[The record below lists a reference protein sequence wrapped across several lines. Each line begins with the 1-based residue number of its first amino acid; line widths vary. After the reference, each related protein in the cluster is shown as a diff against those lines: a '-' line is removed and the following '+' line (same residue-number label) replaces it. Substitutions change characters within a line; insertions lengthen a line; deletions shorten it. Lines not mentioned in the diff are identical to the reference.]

1 MNCVQV
7 FPLLMKLAICC
18 YEINFFNKFGS
29 WIPLL
34 CPNWRFQAKNY
45 TGDRQI
51 AKLAI
56 FGPKNTKKKYGSKC
70 LELSNSSRNQIKIFD
85 LTVRPHSADVRTA
98 QCGQDIQFD
107 VRNNRYVLVL
117 WRILTPSWIFS
128 KSIE

>member
-18 YEINFFNKFGS
+18 HEITFSNKFGS
-29 WIPLL
+29 WIPIH

-45 TGDRQI
+45 TGARSPNWRF
-51 AKLAI
+51 LAQKT
-56 FGPKNTKKKYGSKC
+56 PKKKYGSKC
-70 LELSNSSRNQIKIFD
+70 LELSNSSRNQIKFFD
-85 LTVRPHSADVRTA
+85 LTVRLHSADVRTA

-128 KSIE
+128 ISIE